1 MSASLT
7 PLIPLTPPSGSTPT
21 PTPTTETISVTSAVV
36 GTEYTIASLGD
47 TPTTQWVLM
56 GAAATPTTGS
66 IFTAKAV
73 GTGTGTISY
82 IKPAVD
88 YTLLAAA
95 YEQSLLDAAEGE
107 FDPQAYLSGFEDKEE
122 SPIEEG
128 DNFEY
133 IEEEI
138 IKEEELEEERTKGL
152 LIDSNNFLNSSYNGI
167 DYNTFKTE
175 ISTYNSGKN
184 ELIRIFTT
192 QPNFLDISSN
202 PSLANLISD
211 FLPKFIALAQES
223 RVIIKDISD
232 DYKKTIQKR
241 DEDLVAYPGSEPVGS
256 DPIPSLFLGVDG
268 TPINPLILAPEGA
281 KYDINGD
288 GFLNEEEKKE
298 LEYDIKKEKLVNLLT
313 SSLDANLFIPKYNLT
328 CQQLLDFKDLPLS
341 SQTREIKKYLENNSQ
356 VVGDNLSTAVTT
368 VSNIS
373 QSVSQSIEAV
383 QLTIKAGKQFWE
395 TLTTARR
402 KSVKGKVI
410 DLSTNKPVKGAL
422 VKYYPKDNE
431 IYDYHQDYT
440 NFQGK
445 FKIFLDPIGQ
455 FNTNLNISS
464 GFGIDYLSLSAA
476 FQPET
481 TNPILVNI
489 SGEIDNNSITG
500 TPQKS
505 PNPKDPIFQADIENL
520 KGYIVYVS
528 ENELGEP
535 SKIYSSYKT
544 NVEPR
549 LVEYQEVDETT
560 KKTITTFYY
569 SPVYAIDI
577 PQDSKFLSCKKGNRV
592 STIDLS
598 KSVANSGFTTFTN
611 ADGTVTQ
618 EPNQPTYNF
627 YDFIVMQE
635 ETLVQSKPSGIIVSY
650 PIPLKYED
658 SKSIIPYDSN
668 GNLKRKLGII
678 LLKKFP
684 RPDVT
689 FFREQEDQ
697 QNFQSIKQAT
707 INFKDLKYY
716 ALEKLAKLYKTLK
729 KEVLPAVLVLL
740 LAFGISKGLQA
751 ISDNKK
757 EKKKKCPNQ
766 DNLLSLIKKKNNLVK
781 ILNNTYTTIDKTTQY
796 ITAGSKILD
805 VINASLLIVQN
816 IPIPTSTGVPGTPG
830 IPINVITRI
839 SENIDKTKK
848 IIEDLKGVNKGI
860 ITVLLPIKSILKSI
874 ITLLNL
880 LDNFVKECAE
890 ESGVELEQMEIIN
903 AQLLSLSLQTS
914 PSPTNEINGFI
925 LTTETESTTN
935 PLKRTRAIA
944 KNNQGIILL
953 TGEYSLTSIKQI
965 LIDELVFYI
974 KINDLKAY

>member
-1 MSASLT
+1 MSSSLT
-7 PLIPLTPPSGSTPT
+7 PLTPLTPPSGSTLT
-21 PTPTTETISVTSAVV
+21 PTPTIKIIPVTSAVV

-47 TPTTQWVLM
+47 TTPAQWAIM
-56 GAAATPTTGS
+56 GSTATPTTGS

-73 GTGTGTISY
+73 GVGTGTISY
-82 IKPAVD
+82 SVPPVN
-88 YTLLAAA
+88 YNLLAAA
-95 YEQSLLDAAEGE
+95 YEQSLIDAAEGE
-107 FDPQAYLSGFEDKEE
+107 FNPQEYFDDFEEE
-122 SPIEEG
+122 DSPIEEG

-133 IEEEI
+133 NDEEI
-138 IKEEELEEERTKGL
+138 IREEELEEERKRGL
-152 LIDSNNFLNSSYNGI
+152 LIDSNNFFNSSYNGI
-167 DYNTFKTE
+167 NYNTLRTE
-175 ISTYNSGKN
+175 IGSYNSGKN

-192 QPNFLDISSN
+192 QPNFLNISSN
-202 PSLANLISD
+202 PGLANVISD
-211 FLPKFIALAQES
+211 FLPKFISLAKES

-241 DEDLVAYPGSEPVGS
+241 DEDLVAYPGSEDSYSP
-256 DPIPSLFLGVDG
+256 LFVGVDG
-268 TPINPLILAPEGA
+268 TPINPQILAPSGSR
-281 KYDINGD
+281 YDVDGD
-288 GFLNEEEKKE
+288 GFLSEEEKKE

-328 CQQLLDFKDLPLS
+328 CQQLLDFKDLSLA
-341 SQTREIKKYLENNSQ
+341 SQSREIKKYLENNSQ
-356 VVGDNLSTAVTT
+356 VVGDNLSTTVTT

-373 QSVSQSIEAV
+373 QSVSQSIAAV

-445 FKIFLDPIGQ
+445 FKIFIDPI
-455 FNTNLNISS
+455 
-464 GFGIDYLSLSAA
+464 LSNPPIQPIPA
-476 FQPET
+476 FQTET

-489 SGEIDNNSITG
+489 FGEIDNNSITG

-560 KKTITTFYY
+560 KKTITSFYY
-569 SPVYAIDI
+569 VPVYAIDI
-577 PQDSKFLSCKKGNRV
+577 PQDSKFLSCKKDNRV

-598 KSVANSGFTTFTN
+598 KAIANTGFTTFTN

-618 EPNQPTYNF
+618 ESNQPTYNF

-635 ETLVQSKPSGIIVSY
+635 EILVQSKPSGIIVSY

-658 SKSIIPYDSN
+658 SESIVPYDSN
-668 GNLKRKLGII
+668 GNLKRNLGVIF
-678 LLKKFP
+678 LKNFP
-684 RPDVT
+684 NPGDTT

-697 QNFQSIKQAT
+697 INEENLKKSL

-729 KEVLPAVLVLL
+729 KEVLPAALVLL

-751 ISDNKK
+751 ISSNKK
-757 EKKKKCPNQ
+757 EKKKKCPTQ

-796 ITAGSKILD
+796 VTAGSNVLD

-816 IPIPTSTGVPGTPG
+816 IPIPTSTGIPGTPG
-830 IPINVITRI
+830 IPINVITKI

-860 ITVLLPIKSILKSI
+860 ITVLLPIKSILTSI

-880 LDNFVKECAE
+880 VDSFVKECAE

-914 PSPTNEINGFI
+914 PSPINKINGFT
-925 LTTETESTTN
+925 LTTETESTTTS
-935 PLKRTRAIA
+935 LKRTRAIA

>member
-7 PLIPLTPPSGSTPT
+7 PLTPLNPPSGSTPT
-21 PTPTTETISVTSAVV
+21 PTPTTEIISVTSAVV
-36 GTEYTIASLGD
+36 GTEYTIVSLGD
-47 TPTTQWVLM
+47 TTPAQWVLI

-73 GTGTGTISY
+73 GVGTGTISY

-95 YEQSLLDAAEGE
+95 YEQSLLDAAAGE
-107 FDPQAYLSGFEDKEE
+107 FNPQEYFDDFEDEEE

-133 IEEEI
+133 NDEEI
-138 IKEEELEEERTKGL
+138 IKEEELEEERKRGL
-152 LIDSNNFLNSSYNGI
+152 SIDSNNFLNSSYNGI
-167 DYNTFKTE
+167 NYNTLRTE

-211 FLPKFIALAQES
+211 FLPKFISLAKES

-241 DEDLVAYPGSEPVGS
+241 DEDLVAYPGSEDSYSPLFVGA
-256 DPIPSLFLGVDG
+256 DG
-268 TPINPLILAPEGA
+268 TPINPQIIAPSGSR
-281 KYDINGD
+281 YDIDGD
-288 GFLNEEEKKE
+288 GTLNEEEKKE

-313 SSLDANLFIPKYNLT
+313 SSLDTNLFIPKYNLT

-341 SQTREIKKYLENNSQ
+341 SQSKEIKKYLENNSQ
-356 VVGDNLSTAVTT
+356 VVGDNLSTTVTT

-373 QSVSQSIEAV
+373 QSISQSIAAV

-445 FKIFLDPIGQ
+445 FKIFIDPI
-455 FNTNLNISS
+455 
-464 GFGIDYLSLSAA
+464 LSNPPIQPIPA
-476 FQPET
+476 FQTET

-505 PNPKDPIFQADIENL
+505 PDPKDPIFQADIGNL

-569 SPVYAIDI
+569 SPVYNIDI
-577 PQDSKFLSCKKGNRV
+577 PQDSKFLSCKKDNRV

-598 KSVANSGFTTFTN
+598 KAVANIGFTTFTN

-635 ETLVQSKPSGIIVSY
+635 ETLVQTKPSGIIVSY

-684 RPDVT
+684 KPDTT

-697 QNFQSIKQAT
+697 INEENLKQAT

-729 KEVLPAVLVLL
+729 KEVLPAVLILL

-766 DNLLSLIKKKNNLVK
+766 ANLLSLIKKKNNLVK
-781 ILNNTYTTIDKTTQY
+781 ILNNTYITLDKTTQY
-796 ITAGSKILD
+796 ITAGQKILD

-830 IPINVITRI
+830 IPVNVITKI

-848 IIEDLKGVNKGI
+848 IIADLKGVNKGI

-880 LDNFVKECAE
+880 LDSFVKECAE

-935 PLKRTRAIA
+935 SLKRTRAIA

>member
-7 PLIPLTPPSGSTPT
+7 PLTPLNPPSGSTPT
-21 PTPTTETISVTSAVV
+21 PTPTTETIPVTSAVV
-36 GTEYTIASLGD
+36 GTEYTIVSLGD
-47 TPTTQWVLM
+47 TTPAQWVLI

-73 GTGTGTISY
+73 GVGTGTISY

-95 YEQSLLDAAEGE
+95 YEQSLLDAASSE
-107 FDPQAYLSGFEDKEE
+107 FDPQAYLDEFEDEEE

-133 IEEEI
+133 NDEEI
-138 IKEEELEEERTKGL
+138 IKEEELEEERKRGL
-152 LIDSNNFLNSSYNGI
+152 SIDSNNFLNSSYNGVN
-167 DYNTFKTE
+167 YNTLRTE
-175 ISTYNSGKN
+175 ISTYKSGKN

-211 FLPKFIALAQES
+211 FLPKFISLAKES

-241 DEDLVAYPGSEPVGS
+241 DEDLVAYPGSEDSYSPLSV
-256 DPIPSLFLGVDG
+256 GVDG
-268 TPINPLILAPEGA
+268 TPINPQIIAPSGSR
-281 KYDINGD
+281 YDIDGD
-288 GFLNEEEKKE
+288 GTLNKEEKKE

-313 SSLDANLFIPKYNLT
+313 SSLDTNLFIPKYNLT

-341 SQTREIKKYLENNSQ
+341 SQSREIKKYLENNSQ
-356 VVGDNLSTAVTT
+356 VVGDNLSTTVTT

-373 QSVSQSIEAV
+373 QSVSQSIAAV

-445 FKIFLDPIGQ
+445 FKIYLKPIGQ
-455 FNTNLNISS
+455 FNPNLNISS
-464 GFGIDYLSLSAA
+464 GFGIDYLSLPPA

-500 TPQKS
+500 NPQKS
-505 PNPKDPIFQADIENL
+505 PDPKDPIFQADIENL

-569 SPVYAIDI
+569 SPVYNIDI
-577 PQDSKFLSCKKGNRV
+577 PQDSKFLSCKKDNRV

-598 KSVANSGFTTFTN
+598 KSVDNSGFTTFTN

-635 ETLVQSKPSGIIVSY
+635 EILAERIKPSGIIVSY

-668 GNLKRKLGII
+668 GNLKRNLGII

-684 RPDVT
+684 NPGDTT
-689 FFREQEDQ
+689 FYREQEDQ
-697 QNFQSIKQAT
+697 INEENLKKSL

-729 KEVLPAVLVLL
+729 KEVLPAALVLL

-751 ISDNKK
+751 ISNNKK

-766 DNLLSLIKKKNNLVK
+766 ANLLSLIKKKNNLVK
-781 ILNNTYTTIDKTTQY
+781 ILNNTYITIDKTTQY
-796 ITAGSKILD
+796 LTAGSKVLD

-816 IPIPTSTGVPGTPG
+816 IPIPTSTGIPGTPG

-880 LDNFVKECAE
+880 VDSFVKECAE

-935 PLKRTRAIA
+935 SLKRTRAIA

>member
-1 MSASLT
+1 M
-7 PLIPLTPPSGSTPT
+7 
-21 PTPTTETISVTSAVV
+21 
-36 GTEYTIASLGD
+36 
-47 TPTTQWVLM
+47 
-56 GAAATPTTGS
+56 
-66 IFTAKAV
+66 
-73 GTGTGTISY
+73 
-82 IKPAVD
+82 
-88 YTLLAAA
+88 
-95 YEQSLLDAAEGE
+95 
-107 FDPQAYLSGFEDKEE
+107 
-122 SPIEEG
+122 
-128 DNFEY
+128 
-133 IEEEI
+133 
-138 IKEEELEEERTKGL
+138 
-152 LIDSNNFLNSSYNGI
+152 
-167 DYNTFKTE
+167 
-175 ISTYNSGKN
+175 
-184 ELIRIFTT
+184 
-192 QPNFLDISSN
+192 
-202 PSLANLISD
+202 
-211 FLPKFIALAQES
+211 
-223 RVIIKDISD
+223 
-232 DYKKTIQKR
+232 
-241 DEDLVAYPGSEPVGS
+241 
-256 DPIPSLFLGVDG
+256 
-268 TPINPLILAPEGA
+268 
-281 KYDINGD
+281 
-288 GFLNEEEKKE
+288 
-298 LEYDIKKEKLVNLLT
+298 
-313 SSLDANLFIPKYNLT
+313 
-328 CQQLLDFKDLPLS
+328 
-341 SQTREIKKYLENNSQ
+341 
-356 VVGDNLSTAVTT
+356 
-368 VSNIS
+368 
-373 QSVSQSIEAV
+373 
-383 QLTIKAGKQFWE
+383 
-395 TLTTARR
+395 
-402 KSVKGKVI
+402 
-410 DLSTNKPVKGAL
+410 
-422 VKYYPKDNE
+422 
-431 IYDYHQDYT
+431 
-440 NFQGK
+440 
-445 FKIFLDPIGQ
+445 
-455 FNTNLNISS
+455 
-464 GFGIDYLSLSAA
+464 
-476 FQPET
+476 
-481 TNPILVNI
+481 
-489 SGEIDNNSITG
+489 
-500 TPQKS
+500 
-505 PNPKDPIFQADIENL
+505 
-520 KGYIVYVS
+520 S
-528 ENELGEP
+528 ENELGEA
-535 SKIYSSYKT
+535 SKMYSSYKT

-598 KSVANSGFTTFTN
+598 KAVANIGFTTFTN

-635 ETLVQSKPSGIIVSY
+635 EILVQSKPSGIIVSY

-668 GNLKRKLGII
+668 GNLKRNLGII

-684 RPDVT
+684 RPDTT

-697 QNFQSIKQAT
+697 INEENLKKSL

-729 KEVLPAVLVLL
+729 KEVLPAALVLL

-751 ISDNKK
+751 ISNNKK

-781 ILNNTYTTIDKTTQY
+781 ILNNTYITIDKTTQY
-796 ITAGSKILD
+796 LTAGSKVLD

-880 LDNFVKECAE
+880 VDSFVKECAE

-935 PLKRTRAIA
+935 SLKRTRAIA

-974 KINDLKAY
+974 KINDLRAD

>member
-7 PLIPLTPPSGSTPT
+7 PLTPLNPPSGSTPT

-36 GTEYTIASLGD
+36 GTEYTIVSLGD
-47 TPTTQWVLM
+47 TTPAQWVLI

-73 GTGTGTISY
+73 GVGTGTISY

-95 YEQSLLDAAEGE
+95 YEQSLLDAAASE
-107 FDPQAYLSGFEDKEE
+107 FDPQAYLDEFEDEEE

-133 IEEEI
+133 NDEEI
-138 IKEEELEEERTKGL
+138 IKEEELEEERKREL

-167 DYNTFKTE
+167 NYNTLRTE

-211 FLPKFIALAQES
+211 FLPKFISLAKES

-241 DEDLVAYPGSEPVGS
+241 DEDLVAYPGSEDSYSP
-256 DPIPSLFLGVDG
+256 LFVGVDG
-268 TPINPLILAPEGA
+268 TPINPQIIAPSGSR
-281 KYDINGD
+281 YDVDGD
-288 GFLNEEEKKE
+288 GTLNEEEKKE

-313 SSLDANLFIPKYNLT
+313 SSLDTNLFIPKYNLT
-328 CQQLLDFKDLPLS
+328 CQQLLDFKDLSLS
-341 SQTREIKKYLENNSQ
+341 SQSKEIKKYLENNSQ
-356 VVGDNLSTAVTT
+356 VVGDNLSTTVTT

-373 QSVSQSIEAV
+373 QSISQSIAAV

-410 DLSTNKPVKGAL
+410 NLSTNKPVKGAL

-445 FKIFLDPIGQ
+445 FKIFIDPI
-455 FNTNLNISS
+455 
-464 GFGIDYLSLSAA
+464 LSNPPIQPIPA
-476 FQPET
+476 FQTET

-569 SPVYAIDI
+569 SPVYNIDI
-577 PQDSKFLSCKKGNRV
+577 PQDSKFLSCKKDNRV

-598 KSVANSGFTTFTN
+598 KSVDNSGFTTFTN

-627 YDFIVMQE
+627 YDFIVTQE
-635 ETLVQSKPSGIIVSY
+635 ETLVQTKPSGIIISY

-668 GNLKRKLGII
+668 GNLKRNLGII

-684 RPDVT
+684 KPDTT

-697 QNFQSIKQAT
+697 INEENLKKSL

-729 KEVLPAVLVLL
+729 KEVLPAALVLL

-751 ISDNKK
+751 ISNNKK

-766 DNLLSLIKKKNNLVK
+766 ANLLSLIKKKNNLVK
-781 ILNNTYTTIDKTTQY
+781 ILNNTYITIDKTTQY
-796 ITAGSKILD
+796 LTAGSKVLD

-816 IPIPTSTGVPGTPG
+816 IPIPTSTGIPGTPG

-880 LDNFVKECAE
+880 VDSFVKECAE

-935 PLKRTRAIA
+935 SLKRTRAIA

>member
-1 MSASLT
+1 MSSSLT
-7 PLIPLTPPSGSTPT
+7 PLTPPSESITPVVV
-21 PTPTTETISVTSAVV
+21 PQIKIISVVAAVV
-36 GTEYTIASLGD
+36 GTEYTITSLGD
-47 TPTTQWVLM
+47 TTPAQWVVM
-56 GAAATPTTGS
+56 GSATPPTTGS

-73 GTGTGTISY
+73 GIGTGTISY
-82 IKPAVD
+82 SVPPVN

-95 YEQSLLDAAEGE
+95 YEQSLLDAAEEE
-107 FDPQAYLSGFEDKEE
+107 FNPQEYFDDFEEEE

-133 IEEEI
+133 NGEEI
-138 IKEEELEEERTKGL
+138 IREEELEEERKRGL
-152 LIDSNNFLNSSYNGI
+152 LIDSNNFFNSSYNGI
-167 DYNTFKTE
+167 NYNTLRTE
-175 ISTYNSGKN
+175 VGTYKSGKN

-202 PSLANLISD
+202 PALANVISD
-211 FLPKFIALAQES
+211 FLPKFISLAKES

-241 DEDLVAYPGSEPVGS
+241 DEDLVAYPGSEDSYSP
-256 DPIPSLFLGVDG
+256 LFVGVDG
-268 TPINPLILAPEGA
+268 TPINPQIIAPSGSR
-281 KYDINGD
+281 YDVNGD
-288 GFLNEEEKKE
+288 GFLSEEEKKE

-313 SSLDANLFIPKYNLT
+313 SSLDATLFIPKYNLT
-328 CQQLLDFKDLPLS
+328 CQQLLDFKDLSLT

-356 VVGDNLSTAVTT
+356 VIGDNLTTTVTT

-373 QSVSQSIEAV
+373 QSISQSIAAV

-445 FKIFLDPIGQ
+445 FKIFIDPIL
-455 FNTNLNISS
+455 LNPSIQP
-464 GFGIDYLSLSAA
+464 IPA
-476 FQPET
+476 FQTEP

-500 TPQKS
+500 NPQKS

-549 LVEYQEVDETT
+549 LIEYQEVDETT
-560 KKTITTFYY
+560 KKTITSFYY
-569 SPVYAIDI
+569 VPVYTIDI
-577 PQDSKFLSCKKGNRV
+577 PQDSKFLSCKKNNRV

-598 KSVANSGFTTFTN
+598 KAVANIGFTTFTN
-611 ADGTVTQ
+611 ADGTITQ

-627 YDFIVMQE
+627 YDFIVMKE
-635 ETLVQSKPSGIIVSY
+635 EILVQTKPSGIIVSY

-668 GNLKRKLGII
+668 GNLKRNLGII

-684 RPDVT
+684 KPDTT

-697 QNFQSIKQAT
+697 INEENLKKSL

-716 ALEKLAKLYKTLK
+716 ALNKLAKLYKTLK
-729 KEVLPAVLVLL
+729 KEVLPAALVLL

-751 ISDNKK
+751 ISNNKK

-781 ILNNTYTTIDKTTQY
+781 ILNNTYITIDKTTQY
-796 ITAGSKILD
+796 LTAGSKVLD

-816 IPIPTSTGVPGTPG
+816 IPIPTSTGAPGTPG

-880 LDNFVKECAE
+880 VDSFVKECAE

-935 PLKRTRAIA
+935 SLKRTRAIA

-974 KINDLKAY
+974 KINDLRAD